1 VDLTHAQCVTESSA
15 VKSEEQRSRSSPV
28 MTGRFTFIFY
38 AQNTDLSKPLKV
50 TYTAL
55 IADIIVF
62 MYVTKTHLMGK
73 TVLDE

>member
-1 VDLTHAQCVTESSA
+1 
-15 VKSEEQRSRSSPV
+15 

-38 AQNTDLSKPLKV
+38 AQNTDLSKPIEV

-62 MYVTKTHLMGK
+62 MYVTKT
-73 TVLDE
+73 LDG